1 MTLKEKTFRL
11 VTEDRTRDP
20 WIHKRLSRMNTA
32 GLVRVARKMV
42 SKDKG

>member
-1 MTLKEKTFRL
+1 MDLKEKTFRL

-32 GLVRVARKMV
+32 GVVRVARKMV
-42 SKDKG
+42 QKK